1 MMDAAVTENHFSVL
15 LEASTEQ
22 LSVSLA
28 VEASEGLNE
37 LYWQGI
43 ESSALADVAD
53 LPHESVER
61 SRHNIDFSSKKSAS
75 SEQ

>member
-1 MMDAAVTENHFSVL
+1 MDLRSFFL
-15 LEASTEQ
+15 GASTEQ

-43 ESSALADVAD
+43 ETSALAEVAD
-53 LPHESVER
+53 LPHESADR
-61 SRHNIDFSSKKSAS
+61 RHSVDIDRSKKPTSD
-75 SEQ
+75 